1 MTISPAYGEFQ
12 RFYRQRLVSQAPDR
26 HHYSSAG
33 TKLADVH
40 RSLTAIIA
48 VALLT
53 AGCSYSATAAP
64 ENSRTAPAP
73 MTNLP
78 SITEAP
84 EPTTTTEPRD
94 AESPSIETTITNNEV
109 VDWYQGSITLA
120 TEADAEVT
128 VNGEPA
134 GLDLGGSVRVPIVN
148 APGEN
153 TIVITATD
161 VAGNTTEELVVYTFD
176 PPEGWIAAVGDS
188 IMLGAKDEIEAR
200 IGSDTVDAAFSRQF
214 LDAPGVVAD
223 LFRREEP
230 PQAIV
235 VALGTNGPVQARH
248 LDQVMDTVG
257 PKTLVAF
264 VNVRVPR
271 YWEAT
276 SNNEIAAG
284 VARYDNA
291 ILIDWFA
298 AADERNELFM
308 GDGYHPSPSGHVV
321 FADLI
326 AEAILQGRE
335 PAEPG
340 RPLN

>member
-1 MTISPAYGEFQ
+1 
-12 RFYRQRLVSQAPDR
+12 
-26 HHYSSAG
+26 
-33 TKLADVH
+33 VH

-48 VALLT
+48 VALLA

-64 ENSRTAPAP
+64 ELSRTAPVP
-73 MTNLP
+73 MTNLTP
-78 SITEAP
+78 ITEAP
-84 EPTTTTEPRD
+84 EPPTTTEPD
-94 AESPSIETTITNNEV
+94 DTEPPSIETTITNEEV
-109 VDWYQGSITLA
+109 VAWYRGSFTLA

-134 GLDLGGSVRVPIVN
+134 WLDHGGAVRVPIVN

-153 TIVITATD
+153 TIAITATD
-161 VAGNTTEELVVYTFD
+161 VAGNTTEEVVVYTFN
-176 PPEGWIAAVGDS
+176 PPEGWIEAVGDS

-200 IGSDTVDAAFSRQF
+200 IGSDIVDAAVSRQF
-214 LDAPGVVAD
+214 LDAPGLVAD

-230 PQAIV
+230 PQAV
-235 VALGTNGPVQARH
+235 VVGLGTNGPVQTRH

-257 PKTLVAF
+257 SKTLVAF

-271 YWEAT
+271 NWEAT
-276 SNNEIAAG
+276 SNDEIIAG

-298 AADERNELFM
+298 ASDDRSELFV
-308 GDGYHPSPSGHVV
+308 GDGFHPSQEGRVV

-326 AEAILQGRE
+326 ADAILKGRE
-335 PAEPG
+335 PADPRTLLE
-340 RPLN
+340 